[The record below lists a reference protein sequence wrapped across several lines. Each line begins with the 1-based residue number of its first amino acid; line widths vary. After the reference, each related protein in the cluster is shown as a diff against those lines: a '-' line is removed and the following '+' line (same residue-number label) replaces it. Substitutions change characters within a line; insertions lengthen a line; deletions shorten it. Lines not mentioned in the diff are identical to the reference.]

1 LHMTLVPKMNGEM
14 KTQNTSYK
22 KARGNRIAITLNR
35 PMRTCDKKK
44 KQIVAFMTALS
55 SELVKHRPS
64 WRAHANTEKRK
75 RNQAIVRQA
84 PNIAPTILPVRTVP
98 SHGILRGHCVAEGSY
113 CATRAD
119 PA

>member
-1 LHMTLVPKMNGEM
+1 MHMTLVPKMNGEM

-55 SELVKHRPS
+55 
-64 WRAHANTEKRK
+64 
-75 RNQAIVRQA
+75 
-84 PNIAPTILPVRTVP
+84 
-98 SHGILRGHCVAEGSY
+98 
-113 CATRAD
+113 
-119 PA
+119 